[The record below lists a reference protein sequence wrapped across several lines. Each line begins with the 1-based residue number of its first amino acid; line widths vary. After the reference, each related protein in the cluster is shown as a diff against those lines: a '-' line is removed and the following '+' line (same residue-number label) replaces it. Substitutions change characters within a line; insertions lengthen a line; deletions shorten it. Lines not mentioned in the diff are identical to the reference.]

1 MVFVVF
7 LVNVY
12 IIYNMFYGGE
22 QTDEE
27 IEDRM
32 EALSEGDAERLA
44 LFKIWGQRKP
54 RYKFS
59 EQQDLRSYD
68 LPKNRVNPAA
78 LGVKHAY
85 DRKRKDTNIEM
96 MDLRDNRGEGKRKS
110 RRVKKGKSRRVKKG
124 RSRRTKKRKSRRNKK
139 RKSKRNKRGRK

>member
-1 MVFVVF
+1 VVF
-7 LVNVY
+7 LLNVY

-54 RYKFS
+54 RYKFP
-59 EQQDLRSYD
+59 EPQDLRSYD
-68 LPKNRVNPAA
+68 LPKNRVNPAVV
-78 LGVKHAY
+78 GVKHAY

-96 MDLRDNRGEGKRKS
+96 MDLPRGGGEGKRKS
-110 RRVKKGKSRRVKKG
+110 RRVKKRKSRRTKK
-124 RSRRTKKRKSRRNKK
+124 RKSRRTKKRKSRRNKK

>member
-1 MVFVVF
+1 VVF
-7 LVNVY
+7 LLNVY

-59 EQQDLRSYD
+59 EQQDLKSYD
-68 LPKNRVNPAA
+68 LPKKRVNPAA

-85 DRKRKDTNIEM
+85 DRERKDTNIEM

-110 RRVKKGKSRRVKKG
+110 RRVKKGKSRRTKK
-124 RSRRTKKRKSRRNKK
+124 RKSRRTKKRKSRRNKK